1 MNRITLVQ
9 RALALLA
16 AGLLGPL
23 APCAALAQGATAAA
37 YPSKPIR
44 IVVGYTP
51 GGANDILARL
61 VGQKMAESF
70 GQQVVIENKP
80 STGAIIGTDLVAK
93 AAPDGY
99 TLTMGASGPIVFN
112 PALYAK
118 LPYNTQRDLAPVS
131 LVGSFPLILVVQ
143 AASPHRSVKELAAY
157 TKANPDKSNYGASAA
172 SFRLATELLKSKA
185 GMLAE
190 HIPYKGS
197 APAVQAVASGEVLM
211 TLVDSGPAAG
221 AIKGGLIRGLA
232 VTSGKRMT
240 ALPDIPT
247 MAEQGVD
254 LQITLWSGL
263 LAPAGTPP
271 AIIAKLQAEVAR
283 IVKLPDV
290 RERMLQLGIEPEG
303 STSEEFARI
312 IASEIP
318 LWSQV
323 ARANNIAAE

>member
-1 MNRITLVQ
+1 MKRHTFVT
-9 RALALLA
+9 
-16 AGLLGPL
+16 LLG
-23 APCAALAQGATAAA
+23 GMAAA
-37 YPSKPIR
+37 VLGCALSTASAQNAAASYPAKPIR
-44 IVVGYTP
+44 IIVGYAP

-61 VGQKMAESF
+61 VGQKMSESF
-70 GQQVVIENKP
+70 GQPVVVENRA
-80 STGAIIGTDLVAK
+80 SAGAIIGTDAVAK

-112 PALYAK
+112 PSLYAR
-118 LPYNTQRDLAPVS
+118 LPYDAVRDLAPVS
-131 LVGSFPLILVVQ
+131 MVGSFPLILVVQ
-143 AASPHRSVKELAAY
+143 AASPYRSVSELAAY
-157 TKANPDKSNYGASAA
+157 TKANPAKSNYSASAA
-172 SFRLATELLKSKA
+172 SFRLATELLKNKA
-185 GMLAE
+185 GISAD

-221 AIKGGLIRGLA
+221 AIKGGLLRGLA
-232 VTSGKRMT
+232 VTSAKRMPL
-240 ALPDIPT
+240 LPDIPT

-271 AIIAKLQAEVAR
+271 AIIRKLQAEVAR

-303 STSEEFARI
+303 STPEEFARV
-312 IASEIP
+312 IATEIP
-318 LWSQV
+318 LWLGV
-323 ARANNIAAE
+323 AKANNIQPE

>member
-1 MNRITLVQ
+1 
-9 RALALLA
+9 
-16 AGLLGPL
+16 
-23 APCAALAQGATAAA
+23 
-37 YPSKPIR
+37 
-44 IVVGYTP
+44 
-51 GGANDILARL
+51 
-61 VGQKMAESF
+61 
-70 GQQVVIENKP
+70 
-80 STGAIIGTDLVAK
+80 
-93 AAPDGY
+93 
-99 TLTMGASGPIVFN
+99 
-112 PALYAK
+112 
-118 LPYNTQRDLAPVS
+118 
-131 LVGSFPLILVVQ
+131 VGSFPLILVVQ

-157 TKANPDKSNYGASAA
+157 TQAHPEKSNYSASAA
-172 SFRLATELLKSKA
+172 SFRLATELLKSKV
-185 GMLAE
+185 GLSAE

-232 VTSGKRMT
+232 VTSGKRMA

-254 LQITLWSGL
+254 LQLTLWSGL

-312 IASEIP
+312 IASELP
-318 LWSQV
+318 LWHQI
-323 ARANNIAAE
+323 ARANNISAE

>member
-1 MNRITLVQ
+1 MNRQTLM
-9 RALALLA
+9 RGLATALMGCALST
-16 AGLLGPL
+16 
-23 APCAALAQGATAAA
+23 ALAQNPAAS

-44 IVVGYTP
+44 IIVGYTP

-61 VGQKMAESF
+61 VGQKMSESF
-70 GQQVVIENKP
+70 GQQVIVENRP
-80 STGAIIGTDLVAK
+80 SAGAIIGTDAVAK

-112 PALYAK
+112 PSLYAK
-118 LPYNTQRDLAPVS
+118 LPYDAMRDLAPVS
-131 LVGSFPLILVVQ
+131 MVGSFPLILVVQ
-143 AASPHRSVKELAAY
+143 ASGPLRSVSDLAAY
-157 TKANPDKSNYGASAA
+157 SKANPSKSNYGSSAA
-172 SFRLATELLKSKA
+172 SFRLATELLKNKA
-185 GMLAE
+185 GMVAE

-197 APAVQAVASGEVLM
+197 APAVQAVVSGEVLM

-221 AIKGGLIRGLA
+221 GIKGGLLRGLA
-232 VTSGKRMT
+232 VTSGKRMPL
-240 ALPDIPT
+240 LPDIPT

-271 AIIAKLQAEVAR
+271 AIIRKLQTEVAR

-303 STSEEFARI
+303 STPEEFARV
-312 IASEIP
+312 IATEIP
-318 LWSQV
+318 LWQGV
-323 ARANNIAAE
+323 AKANNIQPE

>member
-1 MNRITLVQ
+1 MKRIRFLK
-9 RALALLA
+9 ALGAAALGLA
-16 AGLLGPL
+16 IGPAL
-23 APCAALAQGATAAA
+23 SPALAQSAAA
-37 YPSKPIR
+37 GYPNKPIR
-44 IVVGYTP
+44 IIVGYTP

-70 GQQVVIENKP
+70 GQQVIVENRP
-80 STGAIIGTDLVAK
+80 STGAIVGTDAVAK

-112 PALYAK
+112 PSLYAK
-118 LPYNTQRDLAPVS
+118 LPYDPLRDLAPVS
-131 LVGSFPLILVVQ
+131 MVGSFPLILVVQ
-143 AASPHRSVKELAAY
+143 ASGPLRSVKDLAAY
-157 TKANPDKSNYGASAA
+157 SKANPAKSNYGSSAA
-172 SFRLATELLKSKA
+172 SFRLVTELLKAKA
-185 GMLAE
+185 GISAE

-221 AIKGGLIRGLA
+221 PIKSGLLRGLA
-232 VTSGKRMT
+232 VTSGKRMPM
-240 ALPDIPT
+240 LPDIPT

-254 LQITLWSGL
+254 LQVTLWSGL

-271 AIIAKLQAEVAR
+271 AIIQKLQAEVAR

-303 STSEEFARI
+303 STPEEFARV
-312 IASEIP
+312 IATEIL
-318 LWSQV
+318 LWQGV
-323 ARANNIAAE
+323 AKANNIQPE